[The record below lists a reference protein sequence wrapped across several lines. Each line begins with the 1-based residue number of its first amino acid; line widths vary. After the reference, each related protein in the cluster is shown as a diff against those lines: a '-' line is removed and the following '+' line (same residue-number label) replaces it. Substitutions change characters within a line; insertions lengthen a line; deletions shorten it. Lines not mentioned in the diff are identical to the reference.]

1 MKSLSIILCFALP
14 FTASAQTS
22 GIDPDLAHLYFSEVR
37 HLGQIDGGRLWGRH
51 VDGPMFF
58 VDPETR
64 QVVANMRDSAG
75 IFHEQNGVWV
85 GTLSLDQSP
94 ANTALVWA
102 GRRWSMVMWPV
113 SDSRYARGRLLM
125 HESFHRI
132 QNDLGLPPSDRANNQ
147 FGTAEGRIWTRLEWR
162 ALVEALVRSGE
173 ERRQALTDAMTYRAR
188 RELLSPTA
196 ADDERALELNEGLA
210 EYTGYALSGL
220 PHSALYDRIAVNL
233 AQSEQQDNFARA
245 FPYVSGPAYAL
256 LLDATGQ
263 PWRNR
268 LNARS
273 NVAEM
278 AARAYGINKIDPANA
293 DSRSAR
299 YSPARM
305 IADERARETRRVAIE
320 ARLRAKFVDGPTV
333 TLIPGSKFNYSFDPN
348 GATPLENVGTVFE
361 TSRVTDEWG
370 TLDVSSG
377 GVLMRRGAWSITAVV
392 VSAPAGDAPPMKG
405 DGWEIHLAP
414 GWSIQ
419 RGTRVGDWVVRRIGN
434 HLTGQLPQRHRK
446 HREGR
451 TFKVN
456 RVTTAQFYWRF

>member
-1 MKSLSIILCFALP
+1 MKAVSIILGFALP
-14 FTASAQTS
+14 FTSSAQTL
-22 GIDPDLAHLYFSEVR
+22 GIDLDQARLYFNEVH
-37 HLGQIDGGRLWGRH
+37 HLGAIDGGKLWGRH

-58 VDPETR
+58 VDPQSR

-75 IFHEQNGVWV
+75 LFHEQNGVWV

-94 ANTALVWA
+94 ANTSIVWA

-113 SDSRYARGRLLM
+113 SDSRYGRGRLLM

-132 QNDLGLPPSDRANNQ
+132 QNDLGLPASDRANNQ

-162 ALVEALVRSGE
+162 ALVDALLRSGE
-173 ERRQALTDAMTYRAR
+173 ERKQALTDAMTFRAR
-188 RELLSPTA
+188 RESLSLTA
-196 ADDERALELNEGLA
+196 GDDERALELNEGLA
-210 EYTGYALSGL
+210 EYTGYSLSGL

-263 PWRNR
+263 AWRKR
-268 LNARS
+268 LNAKS
-273 NVAEM
+273 NIAEM
-278 AARAYGINKIDPANA
+278 AANAYGINKVDPATA
-293 DSRSAR
+293 DARSVS

-305 IADERARETRRVAIE
+305 IADERSRETRRVATE
-320 ARLRAKFVDGPTV
+320 ARLRAKFVEGPTV
-333 TLIPGSKFNYSFDPN
+333 TIIPGSKFNYSFDPN

-377 GVLMRRGAWSITAVV
+377 GVLMRRGAAQITAVV
-392 VSAPAGDAPPMKG
+392 VSAPAGDAPPLKG
-405 DGWEIHLAP
+405 NGWEIHLAP

-419 RGTRVGDWVVRRIGN
+419 RGTRAGDWLV
-434 HLTGQLPQRHRK
+434 HR
-446 HREGR
+446 
-451 TFKVN
+451 
-456 RVTTAQFYWRF
+456 

>member
-1 MKSLSIILCFALP
+1 MKARSIIIGFALP
-14 FTASAQTS
+14 FAASAQTR
-22 GIDPDLAHLYFSEVR
+22 GIDLDQARLYFGEVR
-37 HLGQIDGGRLWGRH
+37 HLGQIDGGTLWGRH

-58 VDPETR
+58 VDPQTR

-75 IFHEQNGVWV
+75 LFHEQNGVWV

-94 ANTALVWA
+94 ANTSLLWA

-132 QNDLGLPPSDRANNQ
+132 QDDLGLPASDRANNQ

-162 ALVEALVRSGE
+162 ALVEALVRRGGQ
-173 ERRQALTDAMTYRAR
+173 RREALTDAMTFRAR
-188 RELLSPTA
+188 RESLSPTA
-196 ADDERALELNEGLA
+196 DDDERALELNEGLA

-256 LLDATGQ
+256 LLDATSQ
-263 PWRNR
+263 PWRKR
-268 LNARS
+268 LTAKS
-273 NVAEM
+273 NIAEM
-278 AARAYGINKIDPANA
+278 AAKAYGIIKVDPTTA
-293 DSRSAR
+293 DARSAR
-299 YSPARM
+299 YTPARM
-305 IADERARETRRVAIE
+305 IADERARETRRVATE

-361 TSRVTDEWG
+361 SSRVTDEWG
-370 TLDVSSG
+370 ALDVSSG
-377 GVLMRRGAWSITAVV
+377 GVLMRRGAGSITAVA
-392 VSAPAGDAPPMKG
+392 VSAPASDTPPIKG

-419 RGTRVGDWVVRRIGN
+419 RGARAGDWVVRRIGN
-434 HLTGQLPQRHRK
+434 T
-446 HREGR
+446 
-451 TFKVN
+451 
-456 RVTTAQFYWRF
+456 

>member
-1 MKSLSIILCFALP
+1 MKALSIILGCALP
-14 FTASAQTS
+14 FTSAAQAP
-22 GIDPDLAHLYFSEVR
+22 GIDLDQARLYFSEVH
-37 HLGQIDGGRLWGRH
+37 HLGAIDAGKLWGRH

-58 VDPETR
+58 VDPQSR

-75 IFHEQNGVWV
+75 LFREQNGVWV
-85 GTLSLDQSP
+85 GTLSSDQSP
-94 ANTALVWA
+94 ANTSIVWA

-132 QNDLGLPPSDRANNQ
+132 QDDLGLPASDRANNQ

-162 ALVEALVRSGE
+162 ALVDALLRSGE
-173 ERRQALTDAMTYRAR
+173 ERRQALTDAMTFRAR
-188 RELLSPTA
+188 RESLSPTA

-245 FPYVSGPAYAL
+245 FPYVSGPSYAL

-263 PWRNR
+263 PWRKR

-273 NVAEM
+273 NIAEM
-278 AARAYGINKIDPANA
+278 AAKAYGINKVDTATA

-305 IADERARETRRVAIE
+305 IADEQSRETRRVATE

-333 TLIPGSKFNYSFDPN
+333 TLIPASKFNYSFDPN

-361 TSRVTDEWG
+361 SSRVTDEWG

-377 GVLMRRGAWSITAVV
+377 GVLMRRGARQISAVV
-392 VSAPAGDAPPMKG
+392 VSAPAGDSPPMKG
-405 DGWEIHLAP
+405 DGWEIHLAS

-419 RGTRVGDWVVRRIGN
+419 RGARTGDWIV
-434 HLTGQLPQRHRK
+434 QR
-446 HREGR
+446 
-451 TFKVN
+451 
-456 RVTTAQFYWRF
+456 

>member
-1 MKSLSIILCFALP
+1 MKIFSIVVCVALP
-14 FTASAQTS
+14 FTSAVKTPA
-22 GIDPDLAHLYFSEVR
+22 IDLDQARLYFSEVR
-37 HLGQIDGGRLWGRH
+37 HLGEVDGGKLWGRH

-58 VDPETR
+58 VDPQSR

-75 IFHEQNGVWV
+75 LFHEQNGVWI

-94 ANTALVWA
+94 ANTSIVWA

-113 SDSRYARGRLLM
+113 SDSRYGRGRLLM

-132 QNDLGLPPSDRANNQ
+132 QDALCLPASDRANNQ
-147 FGTAEGRIWTRLEWR
+147 FGTAQGRIWTRLEWR
-162 ALVEALVRSGE
+162 ALVEALLRSGE
-173 ERRQALTDAMTYRAR
+173 ERRQALTDAMTFRAR
-188 RELLSPTA
+188 RESLSPTA

-220 PHSALYDRIAVNL
+220 PHSVLYDRIAVNL

-263 PWRNR
+263 PWRKK
-268 LNARS
+268 LNAKS
-273 NVAEM
+273 NIAEM
-278 AARAYGINKIDPANA
+278 AAKAYTIAKVDSATA

-305 IADERARETRRVAIE
+305 IADERSRETRRLATE
-320 ARLRAKFVDGPTV
+320 ARLRAKFVDGPTL
-333 TLIPGSKFNYSFDPN
+333 TIIPGSKFNYSFDPN

-361 TSRVTDEWG
+361 SSRVTDEWG

-377 GVLMRRGAWSITAVV
+377 GVLMRRGAAQITAVV
-392 VSAPAGDAPPMKG
+392 VSAPAGDAPPLKG

-419 RGTRVGDWVVRRIGN
+419 RGVRAGDWVLQ
-434 HLTGQLPQRHRK
+434 HQ
-446 HREGR
+446 
-451 TFKVN
+451 
-456 RVTTAQFYWRF
+456 